1 MKNIII
7 QNDTIFKT
15 MENNYKN
22 KVMNL
27 ESLINDAQKKINKN
41 KDKFI
46 QLNKKLSK
54 EFEDKT
60 KLFEKKL
67 IKEYKGKY
75 KNQIIKNEK
84 ILKEKIF
91 KQEEKEFL
99 FDVGKEIKKLKQ
111 SSEFN
116 LVKNQNQ
123 KVKKNLFQDILYL
136 IDTISNNQ
144 QK

>member
-1 MKNIII
+1 M
-7 QNDTIFKT
+7 
-15 MENNYKN
+15 
-22 KVMNL
+22 
-27 ESLINDAQKKINKN
+27 
-41 KDKFI
+41 
-46 QLNKKLSK
+46 
-54 EFEDKT
+54 
-60 KLFEKKL
+60 

-84 ILKEKIF
+84 ILKEKIL

-116 LVKNQNQ
+116 LIKNQNQ
-123 KVKKNLFQDILYL
+123 KVKKNLFQDILSL
-136 IDTISNNQ
+136 IETISNNQ